1 MTSAHNFIDIS
12 QNILNLWIRLIFPET
27 RHLRLQFCAQERD
40 NSNQNWVRYDFSKL
54 ALQVITA
61 AMVKPNFDLL
71 FTPHQSLHLMHQIF
85 PKAKMRS
92 KFMILCQ
99 PSLNG
104 LPFKF
109 SSPLLYKPP
118 LLLHS
123 RTQKTPSLLLSWVLV
138 KLSSLVISWSSW
150 DSRYWVRLTLP
161 LLILLF
167 LHP

>member
-104 LPFKF
+104 LPFIF
-109 SSPLLYKPP
+109 LHHYYINLPSPLFQN
-118 LLLHS
+118 
-123 RTQKTPSLLLSWVLV
+123 TQKTSYIFLS
-138 KLSSLVISWSSW
+138 
-150 DSRYWVRLTLP
+150 
-161 LLILLF
+161 
-167 LHP
+167 

>member
-104 LPFKF
+104 LPFIF
-109 SSPLLYKPP
+109 FPPLLYKPSLSFIPKHIKNLIYFP
-118 LLLHS
+118 LLNS
-123 RTQKTPSLLLSWVLV
+123 RN
-138 KLSSLVISWSSW
+138 LSSLVISWYS
-150 DSRYWVRLTLP
+150 
-161 LLILLF
+161 
-167 LHP
+167 